1 MGAKGGEFEREI
13 SKFLTKWLTG
23 KEKPYKYWRQDA
35 SGGLATIHEE
45 NVHLTGDIKPLA
57 KDSEFLTD
65 IFSIECKTGYPKT
78 SFWQHFISTKFA
90 VEQFW
95 SQCVEDTPENKHP
108 MLIYRKLRRKPIIGI
123 NSIIKDSLYFLIK
136 ELNFIG
142 ITWNIP
148 FKCERCGEHHTIEDL
163 FLFDM
168 EKFFELVKPDNIKDL
183 VVPSEPKRM
192 DYGNFKLDSRG
203 IR

>member
-1 MGAKGGEFEREI
+1 MAKGGEFEREI

-35 SGGLATIHEE
+35 SGGLATIHAE
-45 NVHLTGDIKPLA
+45 NEHLTGDIKPLA
-57 KDSEFLTD
+57 KDAEFLTD

-78 SFWQHFISTKFA
+78 SFWQHFTTTKFA

-95 SQCVEDTPENKHP
+95 SQCIKDAPENKYP

-123 NSIIKDSLYFLIK
+123 NINIKDSLYFLLQ
-136 ELNFIG
+136 ELNFIS
-142 ITWNIP
+142 ITWNKP
-148 FKCERCGEHHTIEDL
+148 FKCERCLTKHTVEDL

-168 EKFFELVKPDNIKDL
+168 NDFFELVKPDHIKGMVL
-183 VVPSEPKRM
+183 RHEPKRI
-192 DYGNFKLDSRG
+192 DYGNFELNS
-203 IR
+203 

>member
-1 MGAKGGEFEREI
+1 MAKGGSFEREI

-57 KDSEFLTD
+57 RDSEFFTD
-65 IFSIECKTGYPKT
+65 VFSIECKTGYPKT
-78 SFWQHFISTKFA
+78 SFWQHFKSTKFA
-90 VEQFW
+90 LEQFW
-95 SQCVEDTPENKHP
+95 VQCVEDTPENKHP
-108 MLIYRKLRRKPIIGI
+108 MLIYRKLRRKSIVGI

-136 ELNFIG
+136 GLNS
-142 ITWNIP
+142 ITVTWEKDI
-148 FKCERCGEHHTIEDL
+148 KCERCGKIHPLEQL
-163 FLFDM
+163 FLYDM
-168 EKFFELVKPDNIKDL
+168 EDFFELVKPEYIEEIIIPDF
-183 VVPSEPKRM
+183 PKRI
-192 DYGNFKLDSRG
+192 DYGNFELDSRG

>member
-1 MGAKGGEFEREI
+1 MAKGGEFEREI

-23 KEKPYKYWRQDA
+23 QEKPYKYWRQDA

-78 SFWQHFISTKFA
+78 SFWQHVIPTKFA
-90 VEQFW
+90 LEQFW

-123 NSIIKDSLYFLIK
+123 NSIIKDSFYFLIK
-136 ELNFIG
+136 ELNHI
-142 ITWNIP
+142 ICTWEKNIN
-148 FKCERCGEHHTIEDL
+148 CERCGKAHSLEQV
-163 FLFDM
+163 FLYDM
-168 EKFFELVKPDNIKDL
+168 NDFFELVKPDHIKEAVIPDRQ
-183 VVPSEPKRM
+183 KRM
-192 DYGNFKLDSRG
+192 DYGNFTIDT
-203 IR
+203 